1 MVISTAVART
11 GRNAVA
17 SAGGQ
22 GRNVQ
27 DTQSDR
33 IDSHDRADRLAVPGR
48 IKMDMVVGYSGVGES
63 LAYQYIIIGRNRL
76 TII

>member
-1 MVISTAVART
+1 MVIPTAAALT

-17 SAGGQ
+17 VAGGQ

-33 IDSHDRADRLAVPGR
+33 IDSLGRADRLAVPGC
-48 IKMDMVVGYSGVGES
+48 IPMDMVMGYSGVGES
-63 LAYQYIIIGRNRL
+63 LAYQYIIIGKNGL